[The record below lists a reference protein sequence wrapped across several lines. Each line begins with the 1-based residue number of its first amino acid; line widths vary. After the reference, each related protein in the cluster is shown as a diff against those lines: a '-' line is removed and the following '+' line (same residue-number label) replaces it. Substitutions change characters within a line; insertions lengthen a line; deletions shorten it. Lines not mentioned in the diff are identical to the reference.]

1 MAPSKPAPIAI
12 VGGGPCGLTFARLLE
27 RAEIDYTV
35 FERDE
40 GPETTTRFQGGT
52 LDLTVEGGQAALK
65 LAGLSSGFEKLAR
78 RDATTILM
86 QDSQGQNRIS
96 AGEGND
102 RPEIDR
108 LQLRKLLLG
117 SIPENRVRWGK
128 VLGSV
133 ERGLSSG
140 GDGPAS
146 AADWILRFNDGSSES
161 GFRLIVGSDGA
172 WSKVRQLITPAKPQ
186 YSGKMFI
193 EGRIS
198 QDNPQYGAALEMVGA
213 GNSIAMGA
221 GLALCVQQM
230 SDRSYRVY
238 MGVETPETFTQPG
251 GEADVNDMAKARETM
266 NRLYANWAPHLRA
279 FVADAEG
286 PWRPWPLYRLDK
298 DLFLP
303 AALRHGEMGEKF
315 WTRTPGVVVLGD
327 AAHVTTPN
335 GEGVNHAMM
344 DAKVLFEH
352 IMTELGGKG
361 DGYYAQD
368 DAAALER
375 AIVAYEADMRPRAY
389 ESILDSLSF
398 ENVMYKEDGVLQIM
412 TMFGE

>member
-1 MAPSKPAPIAI
+1 
-12 VGGGPCGLTFARLLE
+12 
-27 RAEIDYTV
+27 
-35 FERDE
+35 
-40 GPETTTRFQGGT
+40 
-52 LDLTVEGGQAALK
+52 
-65 LAGLSSGFEKLAR
+65 
-78 RDATTILM
+78 
-86 QDSQGQNRIS
+86 
-96 AGEGND
+96 
-102 RPEIDR
+102 
-108 LQLRKLLLG
+108 
-117 SIPENRVRWGK
+117 
-128 VLGSV
+128 
-133 ERGLSSG
+133 
-140 GDGPAS
+140 
-146 AADWILRFNDGSSES
+146 
-161 GFRLIVGSDGA
+161 
-172 WSKVRQLITPAKPQ
+172 
-186 YSGKMFI
+186 MFI

-279 FVADAEG
+279 FVAEAEE

-298 DLFLP
+298 DIFLP
-303 AALRHGEMGEKF
+303 GALRHGEMGEKF

-344 DAKVLFEH
+344 DAMMLFEH
-352 IMTELGGKG
+352 LMTELGGKG
-361 DGYYAQD
+361 DGYNAQD

-375 AIVAYEADMRPRAY
+375 AIVAYEAGMRPRAY
-389 ESILDSLSF
+389 ESILDSLNF
-398 ENVMYKEDGVLQIM
+398 ENMMYKEDGVLQIM
-412 TMFGE
+412 KMFGEGKE